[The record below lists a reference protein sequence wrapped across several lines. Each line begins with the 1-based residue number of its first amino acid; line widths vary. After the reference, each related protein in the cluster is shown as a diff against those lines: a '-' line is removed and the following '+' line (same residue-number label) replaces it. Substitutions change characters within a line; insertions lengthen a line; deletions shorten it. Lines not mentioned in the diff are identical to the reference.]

1 MTEQNDLNVN
11 LNEFASMVGFP
22 VELIKKELFE
32 SGSSED
38 KNKEEISMGELSEI
52 MLKYLDNTMA

>member
-32 SGSSED
+32 SGSSKD
-38 KNKEEISMGELSEI
+38 KNQEDISMDELRQV
-52 MLKYLDNTMA
+52 MLKYLDKTMA

>member
-1 MTEQNDLNVN
+1 MAEQNDLKVN
-11 LNEFASMVGFP
+11 LSEFASMVGFP

-32 SGSSED
+32 SGNAS
-38 KNKEEISMGELSEI
+38 NKEQDQISMDELRQV